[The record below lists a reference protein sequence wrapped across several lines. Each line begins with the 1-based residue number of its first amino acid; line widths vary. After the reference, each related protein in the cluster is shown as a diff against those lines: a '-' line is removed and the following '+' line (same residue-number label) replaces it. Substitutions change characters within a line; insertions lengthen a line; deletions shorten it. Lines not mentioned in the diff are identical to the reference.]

1 MRSSNALSAL
11 LFSAFIFVLTLP
23 ACTTKGL
30 IKATTDPTTDILSS
44 TSGKAWFT
52 EDGLVKDEFKV
63 DAFTALNFENV
74 KQDIAQGR
82 GEYLAS
88 LSSLLG
94 VPEDRQATF
103 FQLTRE
109 HYPQLVPTD
118 KTTPAE
124 LVAALHSELA
134 PDPRLHAGRSRP

>member
-1 MRSSNALSAL
+1 MKPSNTNVAL
-11 LFSAFIFVLTLP
+11 LFLALAAMLTLP

-44 TSGKAWFT
+44 TSGKSWFT

-74 KQDIAQGR
+74 KQDMAQGQ

-88 LSSLLG
+88 LSELLG
-94 VPEDRQATF
+94 IPEDRQATF

-109 HYPQLVPTD
+109 KYPQLVPTD
-118 KTTPAE
+118 RTTPAE
-124 LVAALHSELA
+124 LVASLHGELA
-134 PDPRLHAGRSRP
+134 ADPRLNGSRSQP

>member
-1 MRSSNALSAL
+1 MRCSNASIAL
-11 LFSAFIFVLTLP
+11 FGSVIVLLLTLP
-23 ACTTKGL
+23 ACTTKGT

-44 TSGKAWFT
+44 TSGKTWFT

-74 KQDIAQGR
+74 KQDMAQGQ

-88 LSSLLG
+88 LGSLLG
-94 VPEDRQATF
+94 VPQDRQAAF

-109 HYPQLVPTD
+109 KYPQLVPTD
-118 KTTPAE
+118 RTTPAE
-124 LVAALHSELA
+124 LVAALQSEMA
-134 PDPRLHAGRSRP
+134 ADPRLTGAPAGN

>member
-1 MRSSNALSAL
+1 MRSSNTRFAL
-11 LFSAFIFVLTLP
+11 LFSAIVLMLTLP

-44 TSGKAWFT
+44 TSGAAWFT
-52 EDGLVKDEFKV
+52 EDGIVKDEFKV
-63 DAFTALNFENV
+63 EAFTAFNFDNV
-74 KQDIAQGR
+74 KQDMAQGQ

-88 LSSLLG
+88 LGMLLG

-109 HYPQLVPTD
+109 KYPQLVPTD

-124 LVAALHSELA
+124 LVAVLHGELA
-134 PDPRLHAGRSRP
+134 SHPRLNGQPAGH

>member
-1 MRSSNALSAL
+1 MRSSNARFAL
-11 LFSAFIFVLTLP
+11 LFSAFILMLTLP

-74 KQDIAQGR
+74 KQDMAQGQ
-82 GEYLAS
+82 GEYLTS
-88 LSSLLG
+88 LGSLLG

-109 HYPQLVPTD
+109 KYPQLVPTD

-124 LVAALHSELA
+124 LVAALHSELTS
-134 PDPRLHAGRSRP
+134 DPRLTGRPSGD

>member
-1 MRSSNALSAL
+1 MRSSNARFAL
-11 LFSAFIFVLTLP
+11 LFSAFILMLTLP

-74 KQDIAQGR
+74 KQDMAQGQ
-82 GEYLAS
+82 GEYLTS
-88 LSSLLG
+88 LGSLLG

-109 HYPQLVPTD
+109 KYPQLVPTD

-134 PDPRLHAGRSRP
+134 ADPRLTGNQARP

>member
-11 LFSAFIFVLTLP
+11 LFSAFMLVLTLP

-74 KQDIAQGR
+74 KQDMAQGR
-82 GEYLAS
+82 GEYLTS
-88 LSSLLG
+88 LGSLLG

-109 HYPQLVPTD
+109 KYPQLVPTD

-124 LVAALHSELA
+124 LVAALHGELA
-134 PDPRLHAGRSRP
+134 SHPRLTGHQAGN